1 MKQTFSKEPQIIYTM
16 AMRDSDWTFGKVLS
30 HLIDAGLLVMGSDG
44 YCRATRTIEI
54 TCASHELTEMFHYE
68 DRVNMFN
75 EFLVFPPF
83 TAEYGNV
90 IIIQKWD
97 DDKAEDYSNYI

>member
-1 MKQTFSKEPQIIYTM
+1 MKTVFSKEPQIVYTM

-44 YCRATRTIEI
+44 YCRATQTIEI
-54 TCASHELTEMFHYE
+54 TCASDSLTEAFHTE
-68 DRVNMFN
+68 NGLNFFN
-75 EFLVFPPF
+75 EFLVFPKW
-83 TAEYGNV
+83 TLEYGNV

-97 DDKAEDYSNYI
+97 DDKAEDYSDYI